1 MIGYRYVDRQQ
12 KKEFVV
18 VTEDVKEKLEE
29 WQRNLAEFWGEYG
42 GIITSY
48 TVIGGLLLTVATKGG
63 ALPASATAIIILLF
77 MNRKLAN
84 PTECNMS

>member
-29 WQRNLAEFWGEYG
+29 WQRNLAEFWENMEE
-42 GIITSY
+42 
-48 TVIGGLLLTVATKGG
+48 LLHL
-63 ALPASATAIIILLF
+63 IL
-77 MNRKLAN
+77 
-84 PTECNMS
+84 